1 MEETRESLLR
11 GRNTSSFEIY
21 FDQTHQTIIKILPR
35 KRFFYL
41 SLRIMVR
48 RALLWSKKSTI
59 THSLKTFSHN
69 SYPYGY
75 VLARK
80 RVEIIFAVYVIRAHT
95 HKMENKC
102 NNNWTMTTPRTFWNN
117 RMNAELKEVQF
128 NRSVLNRAA
137 SDTIQYSEGILV
149 SIFSPYRKS
158 ASCCFD
164 LTRFKNPG
172 FTLFCI
178 SCCLSYSLH
187 LPSTEC

>member
-1 MEETRESLLR
+1 MEETKESLLR

-21 FDQTHQTIIKILPR
+21 FDQTIIKILPR

-59 THSLKTFSHN
+59 THSLKTSIHN
-69 SYPYGY
+69 SYPY

-137 SDTIQYSEGILV
+137 SDTIQYSEGIFDV
-149 SIFSPYRKS
+149 FYP
-158 ASCCFD
+158 CFD
-164 LTRFKNPG
+164 ILT
-172 FTLFCI
+172 I
-178 SCCLSYSLH
+178 
-187 LPSTEC
+187 